1 MAWLGP
7 VGSSCETKVG
17 WCAAKGKK
25 LKKNDL
31 EGEANGCF
39 FNGCVTS
46 LCNLCL
52 NICVGAW
59 TVSLLLYFC
68 HQRKVLKLSV
78 NYSYSVRA
86 SSSCGWFCYSEVPGP
101 RPRSFP
107 QDANVLRGEQL
118 LFQSFPSRPL
128 DPRPLPSRLPGQL
141 RDHSG

>member
-1 MAWLGP
+1 M
-7 VGSSCETKVG
+7 VV
-17 WCAAKGKK
+17 
-25 LKKNDL
+25 
-31 EGEANGCF
+31 F

>member
-52 NICVGAW
+52 NICAGAW

-68 HQRKVLKLSV
+68 HQQKVLKLSV
-78 NYSYSVRA
+78 NYSYKVSVLAHPVAGFVTQKYLVPGQGLFRRMPMCYVA
-86 SSSCGWFCYSEVPGP
+86 SSFCFRVFHPGLWILGHCQAACQA
-101 RPRSFP
+101 S
-107 QDANVLRGEQL
+107 
-118 LFQSFPSRPL
+118 
-128 DPRPLPSRLPGQL
+128 
-141 RDHSG
+141 